1 MATKVECL
9 DFISQVAPI
18 VQKYAKAYGY
28 HVASPIIAQACI
40 ESAYGKSSLG
50 ARYHNYFGMKCGSSW
65 KGKSVNLKTKE
76 EYTVGTL
83 TSISANFRVYDSM
96 EEGIKG
102 YFEFISGKRYQN
114 LKSVKYP
121 KEYLQ
126 MIKQDGYATS
136 STYVDTNMN
145 CINKW
150 NLTQYDNLDTEPNKK
165 GSVISAIYPTIKAD
179 SLSKAVV
186 VWSAIL
192 IKEGF
197 LKAADLN
204 DLFDQVITQATID
217 YQFKHSLY
225 PDGIVGPK
233 TWTEALKDL

>member
-1 MATKVECL
+1 MATKAESL
-9 DFISQVAPI
+9 DFIAKIAPI

-50 ARYHNYFGMKCGSSW
+50 YKYHNYFGMKCGSAW

-114 LKSVKYP
+114 LKSAKYP

-150 NLTQYDNLDTEPNKK
+150 NLTQYDTLNTYPEKIGTALT
-165 GSVISAIYPTIKAD
+165 AIYPTIKLD
-179 SLSKAVV
+179 SSCKAVAI
-186 VWSAIL
+186 WTAIL
-192 IKEGF
+192 IREEF
-197 LKAADLN
+197 LEAAELN
-204 DLFDQVITQATID
+204 DLFTAKISQATID
-217 YQFKHSLY
+217 YQFKHGLY

>member
-1 MATKVECL
+1 MATKAESL
-9 DFISQVAPI
+9 DFIAKIAPI
-18 VQKYAKAYGY
+18 IQKYAKAYGY
-28 HVASPIIAQACI
+28 QVASPIIAQACI

-50 ARYHNYFGMKCGSSW
+50 YKYHNYFGMKCGSAW

-114 LKSVKYP
+114 LKSAMYP

-150 NLTQYDNLDTEPNKK
+150 NLTQYDTLNTYPEKIGTALT
-165 GSVISAIYPTIKAD
+165 AIYPTLRMY
-179 SLSKAVV
+179 SFCKAVAI
-186 VWSAIL
+186 WTAIL
-192 IKEGF
+192 IREEF
-197 LKAADLN
+197 LEAAELN
-204 DLFDQVITQATID
+204 DLFTAKISQATID
-217 YQFKHSLY
+217 YQFKHGLY